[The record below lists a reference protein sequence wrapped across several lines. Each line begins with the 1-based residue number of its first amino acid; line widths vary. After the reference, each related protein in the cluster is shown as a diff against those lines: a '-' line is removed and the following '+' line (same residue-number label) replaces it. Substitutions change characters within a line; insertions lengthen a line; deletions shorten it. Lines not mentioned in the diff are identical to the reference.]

1 MHLVARLHPNLPGE
15 LERSPNPL
23 AAIRGGVL
31 LLRRRGEEGMGRERD
46 FGEKREEEG
55 IASSL
60 FNFWLWA

>member
-15 LERSPNPL
+15 LERSSNPL

-31 LLRRRGEEGMGRERD
+31 LLRGRGEEGMGRARD